1 MSNDTRLSPVEV
13 RRALKRGLFTITI
26 ETPRG
31 YLVRC
36 CTLRMGQPVV
46 LGQSRECVR
55 PRTARRYGEALVRAA
70 LEAS

>member
-1 MSNDTRLSPVEV
+1 MADSSRLTPAEV
-13 RRALKRGLFTITI
+13 RRALRRGLFTITI

-46 LGQSRECVR
+46 LRQSRECVR
-55 PRTARRYGEALVRAA
+55 PSTARRYGEALVRAA